1 MRLDDVHGQLD
12 IDNFGDYRNEDIHVG
27 IGAGGV

>member
-12 IDNFGDYRNEDIHVG
+12 IDNFGDYRNEDIG